1 MVSQFI
7 DETTFEK
14 REENHWYGHLNE
26 NWNIGN
32 VPNGGYLLA
41 VVLRAMKQ
49 QTTFSDLLSASA
61 HFLRP
66 GKIKAES
73 EVEAVLLKEGNS
85 ISTCEGSM
93 IQEQKLALKV
103 VAEFGNLE
111 IKNNDSRNFEIQP
124 PILPPPEKC
133 SERSSASQGIELPIR
148 RRVEVRIAEMES
160 DSQKAEVYGWIRFC
174 DSTEPDSLAL
184 ALFSDAFP
192 PSIFSRLGRLGWVP
206 TVQLSVQIRKFPTEG
221 WLAGHFYTDDF
232 QNGSTIETGR
242 LWDSTG
248 SLVAQSR
255 QLALVKNKA
264 TRE

>member
-61 HFLRP
+61 HFLRA
-66 GKIKAES
+66 GDTKKEA
-73 EVEAVLLKEGNS
+73 EVEAVLLKDGNT
-85 ISTCEGSM
+85 ISTCEGLM
-93 IQEQKLALKV
+93 MQEQKLSLKV
-103 VAEFGNLE
+103 IAEFGSLE
-111 IKNNDSRNFEIQP
+111 SENSGSRNFEIGP
-124 PILPPPEKC
+124 PLLPSPEKC

-148 RRVEVRIAEMES
+148 RRVEVRIAEMEGNS
-160 DSQKAEVYGWIRFC
+160 EKAEVYGWIRFC

-192 PSIFSRLGRLGWVP
+192 PSIFSKLGRLGWVP
-206 TVQLSVQIRKFPTEG
+206 TVGLSVQVRKFPSEG
-221 WLAGHFYTDDF
+221 WVAGHFFTDDF
-232 QNGSTIETGR
+232 QNGSVVETGR
-242 LWDSTG
+242 LWDSNG

-255 QLALVKNKA
+255 QLALVKNRA